1 MISLSELVDFVLSWL
16 DEWEI
21 RELERMFAKDSPS
34 VKDKVAPPRSERRVN
49 LEKRRRVAEMSAKE
63 MARALLT
70 SEVTGLPNRRAF
82 DEADV
87 APAIAMS
94 DVDGLKALNDQ
105 YGYAAGNALLKAK
118 AEALRQA
125 GLEAYH
131 DKGDEFL
138 YRGNSIEELQ
148 ANLERARD
156 ILRDCTIVVEQ
167 SDGRTVLF
175 KGADFSYGVGK
186 DTGEAEFGLKS
197 HKAERSARG
206 ELELKR
212 GELRRDIAKRAKPE
226 ASSPQKLNTF
236 HSSRR

>member
-1 MISLSELVDFVLSWL
+1 L
-16 DEWEI
+16 
-21 RELERMFAKDSPS
+21 
-34 VKDKVAPPRSERRVN
+34 
-49 LEKRRRVAEMSAKE
+49 KR
-63 MARALLT
+63 
-70 SEVTGLPNRRAF
+70 N
-82 DEADV
+82 
-87 APAIAMS
+87 
-94 DVDGLKALNDQ
+94 
-105 YGYAAGNALLKAK
+105 
-118 AEALRQA
+118 
-125 GLEAYH
+125 

-186 DTGEAEFGLKS
+186 DTGEAEVGLKS

-206 ELELKR
+206 KLELKR
-212 GELRRDIAKRAKPE
+212 GELRDLAKRAKPE

-236 HSSRR
+236 DSSRR